1 MRRLK
6 EAAEVGVYRINAP
19 SAFMPSFSVPFG
31 EAMRMVEEGSAVTIN
46 KGTAIRIVMVERHAQ
61 YEYSCS
67 NCFAERLLSP
77 IAALEIDGPVN
88 CLKCEMPMAR
98 KDDSANASER
108 PWNMRDRSLKI
119 SGNKAGRMGVMEQFV
134 AGSEHAESLVRG
146 WAENHAG
153 LGALPAPVGAA

>member
-19 SAFMPSFSVPFG
+19 SAFAPSFFIPFSQ
-31 EAMRMVEEGSAVTIN
+31 AMRMVQEGSAVTIN
-46 KGTAIRIVMVERHAQ
+46 KGAAIRIVMVERHAQ
-61 YEYSCS
+61 YEYSCPGCS
-67 NCFAERLLSP
+67 AERILSP

-88 CLKCEMPMAR
+88 CLKCETAMAR

-108 PWNMRDRSLKI
+108 PWNMRDQASKI
-119 SGNKAGRMGVMEQFV
+119 SGGKVGRMGVMEQFV
-134 AGSEHAESLVRG
+134 AGSKHAASLVEG

-153 LGALPAPVGAA
+153 LGAIAAPAGAA